1 MFEPCQY
8 VRPRQ
13 LRYQARKE
21 QLSQFRLPP
30 CSQIYLTHGCIDNV
44 LGERQSADLSPA
56 SNATS
61 ARGLVVPLV
70 YEPHVT
76 DRPGR
81 TETTFPNHGDAVFLI
96 KDCQRLDLQWCVT
109 DGTTSPPSHG
119 DWTTKLLHC
128 SGGMIPSL
136 LLYRR
141 KYFRDQGLSRSR
153 PILIGPS
160 ILAHAAEGLRSTRV
174 YELLYLHHA
183 TWQIGLCRSL
193 GDPVAVVESQ

>member
-1 MFEPCQY
+1 MFEPYEC
-8 VRPRQ
+8 VRPHQ
-13 LRYQARKE
+13 LRYKARENNNRNSVSLHVAKFTSHMAASTMFQASGRAPISL
-21 QLSQFRLPP
+21 QPP
-30 CSQIYLTHGCIDNV
+30 MP
-44 LGERQSADLSPA
+44 R
-56 SNATS
+56 
-61 ARGLVVPLV
+61 AREGWWCHS

-96 KDCQRLDLQWCVT
+96 KNCQRLDLQWCVT